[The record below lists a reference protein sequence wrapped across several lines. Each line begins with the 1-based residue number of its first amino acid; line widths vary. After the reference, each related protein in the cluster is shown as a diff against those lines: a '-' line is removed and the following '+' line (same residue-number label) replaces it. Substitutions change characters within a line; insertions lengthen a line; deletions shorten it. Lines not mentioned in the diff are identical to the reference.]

1 MFDTLLHLG
10 IEHTD
15 FSRPIVTALFGF
27 VAGTGVGLSVNRV
40 STVLRNRVKNT
51 AE

>member
-15 FSRPIVTALFGF
+15 LSRPIVTALFGF
-27 VAGTGVGLSVNRV
+27 VAGTSVGLSVNRL
-40 STVLRNRVKNT
+40 STALRNRVNDI